1 MEEKKPID
9 FHQYRANVKK
19 KRFENKK
26 FFDNA
31 QRKRPKNIDGLINDL
46 HEEAFENISCLD
58 CGNCCKTTPSLV
70 NNRDVKRI
78 SKFLG
83 ITNGEFNERYL
94 SVDEDDDI
102 VFRSTPCVFLD
113 KEDNTCSIYEV
124 RPKACVGYPHT
135 DDHKVSLD
143 VMRRN
148 VAICPAVY
156 EITEKMKRHYINEL
170 KKK

>member
-1 MEEKKPID
+1 MKEKKPID
-9 FHQYRANVKK
+9 FHQFKANVKK

-31 QRKRPKNIDGLINDL
+31 QRKRPKDIDNLIQDL
-46 HEEAFENISCLD
+46 DQEVFTKIDCLD
-58 CGNCCKTTPSLV
+58 CGNCCKTTPSMV

-83 ITNGEFNERYL
+83 MSNGDFTERYL
-94 SVDEDDDI
+94 TVDEDDDT
-102 VFRSTPCVFLD
+102 VYRQTPCVFLD
-113 KEDNTCSIYEV
+113 KEDNSCQIYEV
-124 RPKACVGYPHT
+124 RPKACREYPHT
-135 DDHKVSLD
+135 DVHKISLEI
-143 VMRRN
+143 MKKN

-156 EITEKMKRHYINEL
+156 EITEKMKRHYIDEL